1 MKKYFF
7 RIVALILLAWSMSA
21 NATMTYIYNAPESA
35 LDKRYV
41 YHWKILEMALQK
53 TTRKYGPYR
62 MVKSDVMTEQRQ
74 ADELQRASGKLTV
87 MYLDTSPELEKKLL
101 PIRIPVDK
109 GLVGYRVFL
118 IRNADKPR
126 FEAVKTLHDLKAF
139 SYGLGLGWVD
149 VNIMMSN
156 HFKVVTGSSYE
167 GLFEM
172 LANKRFDAFPRGV
185 VEVLEEYDTR
195 KNTLPD
201 LYIEPSILLYYPL
214 PMYFWFSKTDE
225 GRRMAARV
233 EEGMWMMIRDGSYD
247 RIFEQY
253 QGYKIKKLKLGQRKL
268 FKIGNP
274 LLVPETPF
282 KDKRL
287 WFDLDAY
294 QARHGN
300 EPKH

>member
-1 MKKYFF
+1 
-7 RIVALILLAWSMSA
+7 
-21 NATMTYIYNAPESA
+21 
-35 LDKRYV
+35 
-41 YHWKILEMALQK
+41 
-53 TTRKYGPYR
+53 
-62 MVKSDVMTEQRQ
+62 
-74 ADELQRASGKLTV
+74 
-87 MYLDTSPELEKKLL
+87 
-101 PIRIPVDK
+101 
-109 GLVGYRVFL
+109 
-118 IRNADKPR
+118 
-126 FEAVKTLHDLKAF
+126 
-139 SYGLGLGWVD
+139 
-149 VNIMMSN
+149 
-156 HFKVVTGSSYE
+156 
-167 GLFEM
+167 LFEM